1 MKIKCELE
9 NIVRNIDGTI
19 SIYIKG
25 KDKSIKLQ
33 NKIIEQLQE
42 IKDKE
47 LNVDINVWREKRS
60 LDANNYSW
68 KLQDEISK
76 KVGISIE
83 EVHQNMILNY
93 GVMETYSILEEAFE
107 SAKRMFDY
115 YKVLGE
121 SEVKGKK
128 FIHIRA
134 GIGTHHYDTKEMS
147 TFIKGV
153 VQEAENLGI
162 ETKTPDE
169 IAEMM
174 SLYESCRG

>member
-19 SIYIKG
+19 SIYVKG
-25 KDKSIKLQ
+25 KDKSLGLQ

-47 LNVDINVWREKRS
+47 LNIDIQVWREKRS

-76 KVGISIE
+76 KLGLSVD
-83 EVHQNMILNY
+83 EVHEKMVLSY
-93 GVMETYSILEEAFE
+93 GVLETYSILKEASE
-107 SAKRMFDY
+107 SAKRMFEY
-115 YKVLGE
+115 YKILGE

-128 FIHIRA
+128 FVHIRA
-134 GIGTHHYDTKEMS
+134 GIGTHYYDTKEMS
-147 TFIKGV
+147 IFINGV
-153 VQEAENLGI
+153 VQECKDLGIPTLEDYEIENLVKSWGI
-162 ETKTPDE
+162 K
-169 IAEMM
+169 
-174 SLYESCRG
+174 